1 MWTTNDLLDILP
13 NIMAKAHYKDE
24 VLQFYQL
31 YPMWGYL
38 LHVPSGDSKQMD
50 EEGNPVLDENG
61 NEIIVPYL
69 SEGGATA
76 LPNYDFKTNP
86 LGFEAIEKEAN
97 T

>member
-13 NIMAKAHYKDE
+13 NITAKCHYKDE

-31 YPMWGYL
+31 YPVEGYL

-76 LPNYDFKTNP
+76 LPNYDFISNP
-86 LGFEAIEKEAN
+86 LGFEAVIKEAE
-97 T
+97 